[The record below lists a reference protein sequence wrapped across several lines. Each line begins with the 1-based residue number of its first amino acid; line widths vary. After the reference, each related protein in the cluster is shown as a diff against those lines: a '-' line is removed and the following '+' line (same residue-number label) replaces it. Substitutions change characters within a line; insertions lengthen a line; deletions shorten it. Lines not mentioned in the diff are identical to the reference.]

1 MLVRNL
7 SSSEFAL
14 SDVPCFT
21 FSLYS
26 IMSFISISENSSRR
40 WYRLAQNSSSLF
52 PIDGSRSITSPFGMR
67 FMFEQSFKKDICY
80 SYRSSLLRRRS
91 SRIVLSLTSSSQ
103 YVSLLITVTLLFV
116 IKAVLT
122 GFSSP
127 LNMIVGM
134 EGVSSST
141 RGRFPCSGI
150 TSEVLVLLS
159 ERLVLS
165 NLNSD

>member
-14 SDVPCFT
+14 SDVSCFT

-26 IMSFISISENSSRR
+26 IMSIVSISENSSRR
-40 WYRLAQNSSSLF
+40 WYHLAQNSSSLF

-67 FMFEQSFKKDICY
+67 FMFEQSFKKDICD

-91 SRIVLSLTSSSQ
+91 SRIVLTFTSSQ
-103 YVSLLITVTLLFV
+103 CVSLLITVTLLSV
-116 IKAVLT
+116 LKAELT

-141 RGRFPCSGI
+141 RGRFPCGGI

-165 NLNSD
+165 KLNSD